1 MKWLFEEERR
11 EENETDYRCSFCES
25 VTTFKNGEELPHC
38 EYCGFEPDEEQIAGE
53 FPSDEEMKKRIGH
66 ARYSLFSNED
76 RETLDLLEAMLD
88 RFEESRCSE

>member
-38 EYCGFEPDEEQIAGE
+38 EYCGFEPEEEQIAGE
-53 FPSDEEMKKRIGH
+53 FPSNEEMKKRISEV
-66 ARYSLFSNED
+66 RYSVFAD
-76 RETLDLLEAMLD
+76 RHRETLDLLEALWD